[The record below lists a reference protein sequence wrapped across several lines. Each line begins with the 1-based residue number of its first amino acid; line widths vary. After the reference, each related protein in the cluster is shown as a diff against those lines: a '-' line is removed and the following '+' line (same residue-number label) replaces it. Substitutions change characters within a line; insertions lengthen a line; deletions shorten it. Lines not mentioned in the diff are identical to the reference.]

1 MKTKTQQLLEEF
13 NKAFARNNMDFI
25 LSNVTDHI
33 TWTAIGDFTVKGRT
47 AFQETLKR
55 MAGDEPYE
63 LTIHRVITH
72 GKDAAVHGV
81 MNSREG
87 KQYAFCDV
95 YELSGFKNPKITAMT
110 SFVIPISHE

>member
-47 AFQETLKR
+47 AFQ
-55 MAGDEPYE
+55 
-63 LTIHRVITH
+63 
-72 GKDAAVHGV
+72 
-81 MNSREG
+81 
-87 KQYAFCDV
+87 
-95 YELSGFKNPKITAMT
+95 
-110 SFVIPISHE
+110 